1 MDLTSVNLKIDAFED
16 LFVADTGVE
25 VLDAE
30 HDALASVK
38 MYYVKWGALSNRTLA
53 LILGDT
59 RIEVMEMKTSYSK
72 LESLGGGNSLN
83 KTPVATDEP
92 LRSCIW

>member
-1 MDLTSVNLKIDAFED
+1 MYLTSVNLEIDAFED

-38 MYYVKWGALSNRTLA
+38 MYYVKWGALSYRTLA

-59 RIEVMEMKTSYSK
+59 RIKVMKTGYSK
-72 LESLGGGNSLN
+72 LESLGGGSSLN
-83 KTPVATDEP
+83 NTPVATDEP